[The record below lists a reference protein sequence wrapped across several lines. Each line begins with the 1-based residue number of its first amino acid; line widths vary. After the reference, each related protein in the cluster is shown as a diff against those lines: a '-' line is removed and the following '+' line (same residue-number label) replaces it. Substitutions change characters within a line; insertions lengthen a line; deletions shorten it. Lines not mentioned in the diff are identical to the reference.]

1 MVIMAN
7 LTFYFGTM
15 EVGKTTKLIQDHY
28 NYSKY
33 LINIVVM
40 KPKIDTKGGNKII
53 TRTNSYVKTDILVSK
68 TASLLTKKYFDK
80 YKYAQFILV
89 DEAQFLNKKQISEL
103 WFIAH
108 EYNISVICYGLKSN
122 FKGEL
127 FEGSAA
133 LFARSD
139 EKHELTVNC
148 SCGKVA
154 MFNARRIN
162 GKYSSLG
169 KEVVIDG
176 AHDEVE
182 YVPLCSD
189 CYLRLVE
196 KNKYKSFLKK

>member
-1 MVIMAN
+1 MAN
-7 LTFYFGTM
+7 LTFYYGTM

-33 LINIVVM
+33 LIKIVLM
-40 KPKIDTKGGNKII
+40 KPKIDLKGGNTIVNRMGNNIK
-53 TRTNSYVKTDILVSK
+53 VDVSIAK
-68 TASLLTKKYFDK
+68 SASLLSKKYFNK

-89 DEAQFLNKKQISEL
+89 DEAQFLSKNQVDEL

-108 EYNISVICYGLKSN
+108 KYDISVICYGLKSN

-127 FEGSAA
+127 FEGSSE

-148 SCGKVA
+148 SCGHPA
-154 MFNARRIN
+154 MFNARRVN
-162 GKYSSLG
+162 GKYIYKG

-176 AHDEVE
+176 ENANVE
-182 YVPLCSD
+182 YIPLCSD
-189 CYLRLVE
+189 HYLEYVIEGL
-196 KNKYKSFLKK
+196 YL

>member
-1 MVIMAN
+1 MAN
-7 LTFYFGTM
+7 LTFYYGTM

-40 KPKIDTKGGNKII
+40 KPKVDTKGGNTVI
-53 TRTNSYVKTDILVSK
+53 TRTGSNVVVDIVLPKS
-68 TASLLTKKYFDK
+68 ANLLSQKYFNK
-80 YKYAQFILV
+80 YKYAEFILV
-89 DEAQFLNKKQISEL
+89 DEAQFLSKNQVNEL

-108 EYNISVICYGLKSN
+108 KYNISVICYGLKSN
-122 FKGEL
+122 FKGDL
-127 FEGSAA
+127 FEGSNQ

-148 SCGKVA
+148 ICGKPA

-162 GKYSSLG
+162 GKYSYSG

-176 AHDEVE
+176 EIEEVQ
-182 YVPLCSD
+182 YIPLCSEH
-189 CYLRLVE
+189 YLEYVMDG
-196 KNKYKSFLKK
+196 KMK